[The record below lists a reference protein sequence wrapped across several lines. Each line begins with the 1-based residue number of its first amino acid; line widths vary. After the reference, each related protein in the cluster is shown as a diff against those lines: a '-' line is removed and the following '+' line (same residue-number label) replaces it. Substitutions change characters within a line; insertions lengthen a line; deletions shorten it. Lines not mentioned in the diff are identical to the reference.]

1 MFSSKKSFLKPGNY
15 INPNFFI
22 QVVTSFPPFTFYVYI
37 SENFYSSSEI
47 LEKKTSKAFLILNI
61 YKTLPRY
68 WKKLLNLHGSG

>member
-1 MFSSKKSFLKPGNY
+1 MFSSKKSFLKTGNY

-47 LEKKTSKAFLILNI
+47 LEKNPARHNDLTTNKNYFDFLSPMTSFGPN
-61 YKTLPRY
+61 
-68 WKKLLNLHGSG
+68 